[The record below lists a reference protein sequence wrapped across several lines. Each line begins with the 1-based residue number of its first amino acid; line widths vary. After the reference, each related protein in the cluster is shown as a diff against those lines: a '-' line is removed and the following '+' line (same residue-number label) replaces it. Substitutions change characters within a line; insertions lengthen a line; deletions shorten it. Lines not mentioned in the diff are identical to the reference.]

1 MTPVLRYS
9 EGTRT
14 PTNWSYSRNASR
26 RLSDCRSL
34 AMANRAD
41 PGQPRVRSS
50 ARQPTAARS
59 GQGRSRWR
67 LHPPLPVALVVV
79 LSPITLVAAP
89 QVLRFD
95 VVSIR
100 ENTGGSAGGDG
111 RMSLRDG
118 FLQVDNL
125 LLKSLIT
132 SAYGVH
138 EGLIFGLPRWAE
150 EAHYDI
156 RAKVTD
162 ADPIVLTT
170 MSREQRRALMLAML
184 EDRFQLKA
192 HPVTRELPVYDL
204 IVTKCGPGL
213 SESAREQHVEVHK
226 LEFTGTAVPI
236 LGLSYILEELVG
248 RSVVDKTGLK
258 GAYDFHLQWE
268 SDLSGADRDTFPSIF
283 TALQE
288 QLGLKLQSN
297 KGPVKTLSID
307 HLERPSE
314 N

>member
-1 MTPVLRYS
+1 MFV
-9 EGTRT
+9 
-14 PTNWSYSRNASR
+14 
-26 RLSDCRSL
+26 SL
-34 AMANRAD
+34 
-41 PGQPRVRSS
+41 GHHGSGSSPRP
-50 ARQPTAARS
+50 ARKQDLYTK
-59 GQGRSRWR
+59 GF
-67 LHPPLPVALVVV
+67 LIVIVVALMALARESVNPKVTV
-79 LSPITLVAAP
+79 QAQSTTSQPGAT
-89 QVLRFD
+89 VLRFD

-100 ENTGGSAGGDG
+100 ENTGGAAGGDG

-118 FLQVDNL
+118 FLQANNL

-162 ADPIVLTT
+162 AEPTALTT
-170 MSREQRRALMLAML
+170 MSREQRRALMVTML
-184 EDRFQLKA
+184 EARFQLKV

-204 IVTKCGPGL
+204 IVTKDGPRF
-213 SESAREQHVEVHK
+213 SESTGEQHVEVNK
-226 LEFTGTAVPI
+226 SEFTGTAIPI
-236 LGLSYILEELVG
+236 PGLSSFLEELVG

-268 SDLSGADRDTFPSIF
+268 PDLSGADRDTFPSIF

-288 QLGLKLQSN
+288 QLGLKLQPN
-297 KGPVKTLSID
+297 KGPVKTLSVD
-307 HLERPSE
+307 HVERSSE

>member
-1 MTPVLRYS
+1 MFVGLRRHGS
-9 EGTRT
+9 G
-14 PTNWSYSRNASR
+14 SS
-26 RLSDCRSL
+26 
-34 AMANRAD
+34 
-41 PGQPRVRSS
+41 PRP
-50 ARQPTAARS
+50 AREQDLYTK
-59 GQGRSRWR
+59 GF
-67 LHPPLPVALVVV
+67 LIVIVVALMALARESVNPKVTV
-79 LSPITLVAAP
+79 QAQSTTSQAVAT
-89 QVLRFD
+89 VLRFD
-95 VVSIR
+95 VISIR
-100 ENTGGSAGGDG
+100 ENTGGAAGGDG

-118 FLQVDNL
+118 FLQVNNL

-170 MSREQRRALMLAML
+170 MSREQRRALMVAML

-204 IVTKCGPGL
+204 IVTKGGPRF
-213 SESAREQHVEVHK
+213 SDSSREQHVEVNK

-236 LGLSYILEELVG
+236 LGLASFLEELVG

-268 SDLSGADRDTFPSIF
+268 PDLSGADRDTFPSIF

>member
-1 MTPVLRYS
+1 MILGSWLQAQKFDVVSVKP
-9 EGTRT
+9 
-14 PTNWSYSRNASR
+14 
-26 RLSDCRSL
+26 SDPNS
-34 AMANRAD
+34 
-41 PGQPRVRSS
+41 SS
-50 ARQPTAARS
+50 AYGVTGAVPRLVLARKQNLYTN
-59 GQGRSRWR
+59 GFLVVIVVG
-67 LHPPLPVALVVV
+67 LIALVNPKVTV
-79 LSPITLVAAP
+79 QAQSTNSRPGAT
-89 QVLRFD
+89 VLRFD

-100 ENTGGSAGGDG
+100 ENKQGAAGGDQ

-118 FLQVDNL
+118 FLQVNNL

-138 EGLIFGLPRWAE
+138 EGLIFGLPGWAE

-162 ADPIVLTT
+162 GDPTALTT
-170 MSREQRRALMLAML
+170 MSREQRRALMAAML
-184 EDRFQLKA
+184 EGRFQLKV

-204 IVTKCGPGL
+204 IVAKGGPRL
-213 SESAREQHVEVHK
+213 SESTREQHVEVHK
-226 LEFTGTAVPI
+226 SEYTGTAVPI
-236 LGLSYILEELVG
+236 PGLASFLEEVVG

-268 SDLSGADRDTFPSIF
+268 PDLSGADRDTLPSIF

-288 QLGLKLQSN
+288 QSGLKLQPN
-297 KGPVKTLSID
+297 KGPVKTLSAD
-307 HLERPSE
+307 HIERPSE